1 MEPGAGDWRRSSKC
15 EATSCVEVADLDG
28 VVGLRN
34 SNEPDTALTF
44 TAESWRVFV
53 ASVRAGEFD
62 RQSA

>member
-28 VVGLRN
+28 GVVGLRN

-44 TAESWRVFV
+44 TAESWR
-53 ASVRAGEFD
+53 AGEFD
-62 RQSA
+62 RQPA